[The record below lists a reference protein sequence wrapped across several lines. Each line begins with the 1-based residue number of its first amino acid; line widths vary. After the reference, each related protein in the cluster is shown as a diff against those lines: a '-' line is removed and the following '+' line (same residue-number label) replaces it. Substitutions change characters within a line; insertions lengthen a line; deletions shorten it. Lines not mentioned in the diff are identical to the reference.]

1 MGRKDLDLVLEK
13 DRRIMNEAVRS
24 QSVALANGLTDDP
37 MDSQALG
44 AKPNLHL
51 PGGIPMAD

>member
-1 MGRKDLDLVLEK
+1 
-13 DRRIMNEAVRS
+13 MNEAVRS